1 VLSRKSLYALIGDF
15 LFFKNM
21 TIFQYSKLPFLNK
34 RSHRQVVVF
43 ILVTII
49 SNFLLFPV
57 HAADENFEESFTE
70 SKIETIKAPETTK
83 KLFEEFIA
91 KNNQG
96 SLAILEKEPS
106 DFVKSFAN
114 IQDNNNIPLID
125 IYNQNKADNALQKVV
140 IFNTESRLVTLTAYN
155 SEVAQCDG
163 DPCTTANG
171 FNVCEHGIEDTVAA
185 NFLPLGTKIQ
195 IPELFGNRV
204 FVVRDRT
211 SKKYSDRVD
220 VWMIE
225 KQDALQFG
233 KKRAHIVVLD

>member
-1 VLSRKSLYALIGDF
+1 
-15 LFFKNM
+15 M
-21 TIFQYSKLPFLNK
+21 TIFQYSKLPFLTK

-57 HAADENFEESFTE
+57 HAADQSFEDSFTE
-70 SKIETIKAPETTK
+70 SKLEIIKAPETPK

-91 KNNQG
+91 KNNKG
-96 SLAILEKEPS
+96 SLVDLEIQKS
-106 DFVKSFAN
+106 DFVKSFT
-114 IQDNNNIPLID
+114 DLPENNTEPLID
-125 IYNQNKADNALQKVV
+125 VFKQIKSDLTFQESQNLDIPEN
-140 IFNTESRLVTLTAYN
+140 SRFVTLTAYN

-163 DPCTTANG
+163 DPCTTASG
-171 FNVCEHGIEDTVAA
+171 FNVCKHGIEDTVAA
-185 NFLPLGTKIQ
+185 NFLPLGTKIK
-195 IPELFGNRV
+195 IPELFGERV

-225 KQDALQFG
+225 KHDALQFG
-233 KKRAHIVVLD
+233 KRRAHIVVID

>member
-1 VLSRKSLYALIGDF
+1 
-15 LFFKNM
+15 M
-21 TIFQYSKLPFLNK
+21 TIFQYSKLPFLTK

-49 SNFLLFPV
+49 SNFFLFPV
-57 HAADENFEESFTE
+57 HAADESFEDSFTE
-70 SKIETIKAPETTK
+70 SKLEIIKSPETPK
-83 KLFEEFIA
+83 KLFEEFFA
-91 KNNQG
+91 KNNKG
-96 SLAILEKEPS
+96 SLEDLEIEKS
-106 DFVKSFAN
+106 DFIKSFGESSK
-114 IQDNNNIPLID
+114 DNDKSLID
-125 IYNQNKADNALQKVV
+125 IYKQRKAELALH
-140 IFNTESRLVTLTAYN
+140 NTTTIVSPGSHFVTLTAYN

-163 DPCTTANG
+163 DPCTTASG
-171 FNVCEHGIEDTVAA
+171 FNVCKHGIEDTVAA
-185 NFLPLGTKIQ
+185 NFLPLGTKIK
-195 IPELFGNRV
+195 IPELFGKRI